1 MKYLLVLA
9 VVLVAFHIWRNNR
22 LSDHAEAARRAPPPQ
37 GRPNVP
43 TVMVACQQCGTHL
56 PENEAVR
63 GQQGAYCST
72 EHRRLREGGS
82 A

>member
-1 MKYLLVLA
+1 MKYLIVLA
-9 VVLVAFHIWRNNR
+9 VVLVAFYLWRNNR
-22 LSDHAEAARRAPPPQ
+22 VNDRAEATRRESPPP
-37 GRPNVP
+37 GRSRLP
-43 TVMVACQQCGTHL
+43 TVMVACPHCGTHL

-63 GQQGAYCST
+63 GQDGAYCSA

>member
-9 VVLVAFHIWRNNR
+9 VVVVAFYIWRNNR
-22 LSDHAEAARRAPPPQ
+22 LSDHAQAPRQTPPPP
-37 GRPNVP
+37 GRPKTP
-43 TVMVACQQCGTHL
+43 TVMVACLQCGTHL
-56 PENEAVR
+56 PETEAVR

-72 EHRRLREGGS
+72 EHRRLREGGP

>member
-9 VVLVAFHIWRNNR
+9 VVMVAFHIWRNNR
-22 LSDHAEAARRAPPPQ
+22 LADRAEAARQAPAPKARA
-37 GRPNVP
+37 NVP
-43 TVMVACQQCGTHL
+43 AIMVACQQCGTHL
-56 PENEAVR
+56 PETEAVR

-72 EHRRLREGGS
+72 EHRRLREGGT

>member
-9 VVLVAFHIWRNNR
+9 VVVVAFHIWRNNR
-22 LSDHAEAARRAPPPQ
+22 LSDRAEAARQASPTR
-37 GRPNVP
+37 GRPTAP
-43 TVMVACQQCGTHL
+43 TVMVACPHCGTHL
-56 PENEAVR
+56 PEAEAVR